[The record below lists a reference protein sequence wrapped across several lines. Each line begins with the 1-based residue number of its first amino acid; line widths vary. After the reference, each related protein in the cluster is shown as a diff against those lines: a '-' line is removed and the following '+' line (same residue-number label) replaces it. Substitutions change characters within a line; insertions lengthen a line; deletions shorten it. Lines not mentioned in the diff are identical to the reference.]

1 MNKNIIA
8 IAIFVVAG
16 IAIFIIINPFVVIS
30 AGNRGIVLNWG
41 AVSDTI
47 LGEGIHF
54 RIPISQK
61 VVEVNVQTQKM
72 EVSASAYSKD
82 IQTVESKIALNY
94 HITPTAVNK
103 LYQEVGLDYD
113 NKIINPA
120 IQESVKA
127 ATAKFNAQEL
137 IEERPKVKEEIK
149 SSLKERLAIWNIVVD
164 EFSIANFDFSD
175 QYEQAVE
182 AKQIAQQNALKA
194 KNDLER
200 IKFEAEQQITRA
212 KAEAETIR
220 IQAAAITQQGGK
232 DYVQLKAV
240 ERWDGKLPS
249 QMIPGAALPFINL
262 TK

>member
-1 MNKNIIA
+1 MKKNIIA
-8 IAIFVVAG
+8 IALSVV
-16 IAIFIIINPFVVIS
+16 IIIFLLFTVNPFVIIS
-30 AGNRGIVLNWG
+30 AGNRGVVLNWG
-41 AVSDTI
+41 AVSNII
-47 LGEGIHF
+47 LDEGIHF
-54 RIPISQK
+54 RVPISQK
-61 VVEVNVQTQKM
+61 VVEINVQTQKI
-72 EVSASAYSKD
+72 EVNVSAYSKD
-82 IQTVESKIALNY
+82 IQTVESRIALNY
-94 HITPTAVNK
+94 HITPDAANK
-103 LYQEVGLDYD
+103 LYQEIGLDYE

-127 ATAKFNAQEL
+127 TTAKFNAQEL
-137 IEERPKVKEEIK
+137 IEERAKVKEDIK
-149 SSLKERLAIWNIVVD
+149 SSLKDRLAIWNIMVD
-164 EFSIANFDFSD
+164 EFSIANFDFSE

-182 AKQIAQQNALKA
+182 AKQTAQQNALKA

-249 QMIPGAALPFINL
+249 QMIPDAVLPFLNL